1 MAIAFVIAYARDGV
15 ARKCIAVLAAR
26 SAMGVVVL
34 AEGFL
39 VCTCVLLAD
48 IAFAHFVDTRTFGTD
63 LLGRARFASAAV
75 DATCRVTLRTRTLPV

>member
-1 MAIAFVIAYARDGV
+1 
-15 ARKCIAVLAAR
+15 
-26 SAMGVVVL
+26 MGVVVL

-39 VCTCVLLAD
+39 ACICLLQAD
-48 IAFAHFVDTRTFGTD
+48 IAFASFVDTRAFGTD

>member
-1 MAIAFVIAYARDGV
+1 M
-15 ARKCIAVLAAR
+15 ARKCIAVLATR

-39 VCTCVLLAD
+39 ACICLLQAD
-48 IAFAHFVDTRTFGTD
+48 IAFAHFVDTRAFGTD